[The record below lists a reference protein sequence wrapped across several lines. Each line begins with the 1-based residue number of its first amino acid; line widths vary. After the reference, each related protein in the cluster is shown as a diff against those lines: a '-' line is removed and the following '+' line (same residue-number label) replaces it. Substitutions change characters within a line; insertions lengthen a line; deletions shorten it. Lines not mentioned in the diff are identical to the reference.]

1 MTPWARIAGLALA
14 LAATAPAAG
23 AASLTLGDREQAE
36 AVRAGE
42 RSVIEEEFGAEWRVV
57 SGSGES
63 VTVLTP
69 FHRLALTAR
78 LAAFRN
84 EPVKRQEQ
92 QRVLRDF
99 KERILLTVHLHGVRE
114 DFARHLRPRLLV
126 ADREIAPALVQ
137 NERTAVRGDDGRFL
151 ARCDYWFSTRELSGT
166 ARLTLVVGDPN
177 GKPVARFPIDL
188 ATMR

>member
-1 MTPWARIAGLALA
+1 MTLRARIAGLALA

-23 AASLTLGDREQAE
+23 AAWFDLGDREQAE
-36 AVRAGE
+36 ALRVGE
-42 RSVIEEEFGAEWRVV
+42 RSVTEDDFGAEWRVV

-78 LAAFRN
+78 LSAFRN

-99 KERILLTVHLHGVRE
+99 KERLLLTVHLHGGRA
-114 DFARHLRPRLLV
+114 DFARHFRPRLLV
-126 ADREIAPALVQ
+126 AARDIAPALVQ
-137 NERTAVRGDDGRFL
+137 NEHTAVRGPDGRFL
-151 ARCDYWFSTRELSGT
+151 ARCDYWFHTRELSDT
-166 ARLTLVVGDPN
+166 ARLTLVVDDSN

-188 ATMR
+188 AKMR

>member
-1 MTPWARIAGLALA
+1 MTRRARIAGLALA

-23 AASLTLGDREQAE
+23 AASFSLGDREQAE
-36 AVRAGE
+36 ALREGE
-42 RSVIEEEFGAEWRVV
+42 RSVTEDAFGAEWRVV

-69 FHRLALTAR
+69 FHLLAMTAR

-84 EPVKRQEQ
+84 EPVKPQEQ
-92 QRVLRDF
+92 QRVLREF
-99 KERILLTVHLHGVRE
+99 RERLLLTVHLHGGRA

-126 ADREIAPALVQ
+126 ADREIAPSLVQ
-137 NERTAVRGDDGRFL
+137 NEHTAVRRDDGRFL
-151 ARCDYWFSTRELSGT
+151 ARCDYWFPTRELSGT
-166 ARLTLVVGDPN
+166 ARLTLVVGEPD

-188 ATMR
+188 AKMR